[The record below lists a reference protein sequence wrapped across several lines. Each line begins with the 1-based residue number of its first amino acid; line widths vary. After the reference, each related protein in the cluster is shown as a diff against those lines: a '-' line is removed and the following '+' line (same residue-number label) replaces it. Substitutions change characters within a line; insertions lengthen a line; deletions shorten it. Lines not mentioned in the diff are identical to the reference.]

1 MGTPL
6 SLAAFKRNY
15 YFVLK
20 LILRGANPDWAFT
33 YKSGL
38 HTVRDLSWSDPK
50 LKIILNEAEKWRTP
64 KNTPVTHNRL
74 PRIKSIATD
83 KRPSALVLVADDKDE
98 DQLPLRTINES
109 TSFHSH
115 DQDESEDD
123 DADKD
128 KFLAALVRERKP
140 SKNAELLSGD
150 NLPTLSRAVTR
161 QVQDAKETVADRY
174 GNDFMR
180 RQTIINLGRQKY
192 ETQKRQRKESMA
204 LLVTEPI
211 CEEKEFSELDTM
223 SMSMTKTGTM
233 TPLWSART
241 AMSSSTTSQGTGS
254 MRSYT
259 LSTATTFG
267 NTMSTAGTGASS
279 RTFNLFDV
287 DEGDTLKKRIEVEQ
301 AESSGNTKKEARK
314 YMANMKRKPAMTIS
328 GVFAEHGVKAPFMF
342 TAQAD
347 SDSDS
352 DSMAMVTEYQ
362 HKPLKMEGDESPHS
376 DSVELSKKRRA
387 SDPLGQLR
395 REFADALKLMERD
408 DNEDETYEEH
418 KQRMDRE
425 KQKEDTLKLREK
437 VPRLN
442 MSASISLGNKPQKVE
457 RKKRQSV
464 AAKSMGRLMSR
475 PGARLSDLWCE

>member
-1 MGTPL
+1 MG
-6 SLAAFKRNY
+6 
-15 YFVLK
+15 
-20 LILRGANPDWAFT
+20 
-33 YKSGL
+33 
-38 HTVRDLSWSDPK
+38 
-50 LKIILNEAEKWRTP
+50 
-64 KNTPVTHNRL
+64 
-74 PRIKSIATD
+74 
-83 KRPSALVLVADDKDE
+83 
-98 DQLPLRTINES
+98 
-109 TSFHSH
+109 
-115 DQDESEDD
+115 
-123 DADKD
+123 
-128 KFLAALVRERKP
+128 
-140 SKNAELLSGD
+140 
-150 NLPTLSRAVTR
+150 
-161 QVQDAKETVADRY
+161 
-174 GNDFMR
+174 
-180 RQTIINLGRQKY
+180 
-192 ETQKRQRKESMA
+192 
-204 LLVTEPI
+204 
-211 CEEKEFSELDTM
+211 
-223 SMSMTKTGTM
+223 
-233 TPLWSART
+233 
-241 AMSSSTTSQGTGS
+241 GTGS

-328 GVFAEHGVKAPFMF
+328 GVFAEHGVKAPFTF

-475 PGARLSDLWCE
+475 PGARLSD